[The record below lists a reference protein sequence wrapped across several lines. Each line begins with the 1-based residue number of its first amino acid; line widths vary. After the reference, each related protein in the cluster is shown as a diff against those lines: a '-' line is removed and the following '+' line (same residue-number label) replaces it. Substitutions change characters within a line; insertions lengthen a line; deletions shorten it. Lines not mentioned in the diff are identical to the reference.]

1 MTDSSAD
8 RVARFVDDLLHGRK
22 PRRFDA
28 SHEEVEAMKAAAGFA
43 SARVGADL
51 PSKAALDRIH
61 GRLAAALD
69 ESPALDRHVTRRMLL
84 RTFGTAAAAMVIGV
98 ALDEVATRQDK
109 APAQGGDG
117 GSTVL
122 MPDGGAW
129 KPVAS
134 VTQLPA
140 GHAMTVS
147 TGAIDAIVV
156 NDGGSIS
163 ALSGICTHLGCKLQ
177 PDDPGK
183 KLDCPCHQT
192 AFGWTGKVLYYRL
205 KTSPPNLPQIPSRV
219 NGDQIELFVV

>member
-1 MTDSSAD
+1 MT
-8 RVARFVDDLLHGRK
+8 
-22 PRRFDA
+22 
-28 SHEEVEAMKAAAGFA
+28 AAAGLVA
-43 SARVGADL
+43 ARVGADL
-51 PSKAALDRIH
+51 PDKAALDRIH
-61 GRLAAALD
+61 SKLAAALD
-69 ESPALDRHVTRRMLL
+69 ESPALDRRVTRRVLL

-98 ALDEVATRQDK
+98 GLDEVARTQGK
-109 APAQGGDG
+109 APVEIGGG

-122 MPDGGAW
+122 MPDSGAW

-147 TGAIDAIVV
+147 TGAIDAVIV
-156 NDGGSIS
+156 NDGGTIS
-163 ALSGICTHLGCKLQ
+163 AVSGICTHLGCKLQ
-177 PDDPGK
+177 PDDAGK

-205 KTSPPNLPQIPSRV
+205 KAEPATLPQIPSRV